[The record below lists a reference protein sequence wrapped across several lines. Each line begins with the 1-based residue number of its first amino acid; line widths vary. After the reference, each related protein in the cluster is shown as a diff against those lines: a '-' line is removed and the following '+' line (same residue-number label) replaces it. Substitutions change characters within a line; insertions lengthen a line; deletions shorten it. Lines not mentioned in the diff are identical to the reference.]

1 VRKNT
6 TSYRG
11 ERRARREFL
20 GFLPRRSRWSL
31 RLRIALVALG
41 AGLLLAG
48 WTVLVGPIAGVRL
61 IQPRSARNL
70 LLVSLDTVRADHL
83 GSYHYAAAQTPQMD
97 QLATSGLRFE
107 HASTVAPLTLPA
119 HSSLMTG
126 TFPGWHG
133 VRDNGG
139 FYLDDDQTTLA
150 ELLREKGFRTGGFV
164 GAFVLDRRWGISQG
178 FERYFDDFDLDKFPD
193 AAAMDMIQ
201 RPGSQVVDRALEWLQ
216 ADSKRPFFAWVH
228 LYDAHTPYEAPEP
241 FRSHFPRT
249 RDGAYDAEIA
259 SADAQIGRLVG
270 ALRADGRL
278 DETLV
283 IVVAD
288 HGEMLGEHGE
298 LTHGFFIYEAATHIP
313 LIVSGPGIPTG
324 VIADQVRI
332 VDVMPTALSLLGIP
346 VPKQV
351 QGTNLMPLAR
361 GQHLDL
367 VAHSESWYPR
377 YHYGWSELRSIQDGR
392 FKLIRAPRP
401 ELYDLST
408 DPEEQRD
415 RSTEYASRLE
425 VFSRALDQFESRTAR
440 AGAQHAPRPI
450 DAETEERLAALGYV
464 AGSVNLK
471 KLDEPARGDP
481 KDKIEL
487 YNLLKEAS
495 SLSIEGHVEE
505 AIATVKQ
512 ALATDPEIV
521 EGHMLLGN
529 LYKKMKRPQDAI
541 AAYRD
546 ALALD
551 NDHQNALF
559 SLALAYKDEG
569 RLDEARIGFERA
581 RELDPRNGKVLWQL
595 ADLWMR
601 KGDAARAEAVIT
613 DALERKVDE
622 HRLLLKLGE
631 SRIEA
636 KRFDE
641 AERAL
646 KAALEKKP
654 GLALARFDLG
664 LAYEG
669 MGQFDKAIESYRG
682 ELATNPKAYRAAF
695 NAAKLLQK
703 QGRSEEAIQLFRKAV
718 EIEPK
723 LGTGQLYLAKALLDA
738 GDLGGAEQWA
748 RAGLTNKP
756 EPRLVPL
763 GHYVLADVYER
774 QGRAADARR
783 EVEAAK
789 RLKPRG

>member
-1 VRKNT
+1 MSWFR
-6 TSYRG
+6 RG
-11 ERRARREFL
+11 
-20 GFLPRRSRWSL
+20 
-31 RLRIALVALG
+31 ALAALA
-41 AGLLLAG
+41 AGLVLAG
-48 WTVLVGPIAGVRL
+48 WTILVGPIAGIRL
-61 IQPRSARNL
+61 IKPRSPRNL
-70 LLVSLDTVRADHL
+70 VLVSLDTVRADHL
-83 GSYHYAAAQTPQMD
+83 GSYRYAAAQTPRID
-97 QLATSGLRFE
+97 ALAASGLRFE
-107 HASTVAPLTLPA
+107 QATTVVPLTLPA

-139 FYLDDDQTTLA
+139 FYLEDDQLTLA
-150 ELLREKGFRTGGFV
+150 EILRDQGFRTGGFV
-164 GAFVLDRRWGISQG
+164 GTFVLDRRWGIAQG
-178 FERYFDDFDLDKFPD
+178 FERYFDDFDLDQFAS

-201 RPGSQVVDRALEWLQ
+201 RPGSEVVDRALEWLQ
-216 ADSKRPFFAWVH
+216 AEPGRRFFAWIH

-241 FRSHFPRT
+241 FRSRFPRT

-259 SADAQIGRLVG
+259 GADAQVGRLID
-270 ALRADGRL
+270 ALQADGRL

-298 LTHGFFIYEAATHIP
+298 LTHGFFIYEPVTHIP
-313 LIVSGPGIPTG
+313 LIVSGPGVPAA
-324 VIADQVRI
+324 VVADQVRI
-332 VDVMPTALSLLGIP
+332 VDVMPTALSLLRIA

-361 GQHLDL
+361 GEHLGL
-367 VAHSESWYPR
+367 VAHAESWYPR
-377 YHYGWSELRSIQDGR
+377 YHYGWSELRSVQDGR

-401 ELYDLST
+401 ELYDLAT
-408 DPEEQRD
+408 DPDEERN
-415 RSTEYASRLE
+415 RSTEFASRLD
-425 VFSRALDQFESRTAR
+425 VFGRALEEFEARTAKTGAAQGPR
-440 AGAQHAPRPI
+440 AI

-464 AGSVNLK
+464 SGGVSLKNIDGS
-471 KLDEPARGDP
+471 ARGDP
-481 KDKIEL
+481 KDKIAL
-487 YNLLKEAS
+487 YNLMKEAT
-495 SLSIEGHVEE
+495 SLSVEGKVDE
-505 AIATVKQ
+505 AIATVKE
-512 ALATDPEIV
+512 ALDADPEIV

-529 LYKKMKRPQDAI
+529 FYKKKKRPQDAI

-546 ALALD
+546 ALARD
-551 NDHQNALF
+551 NDNQNALF

-569 RLDEARIGFERA
+569 RLDEARVGFERA
-581 RELDPRNGKVLWQL
+581 RELDPKNGKVLWQL

-601 KGDAARAEAVIT
+601 KGDSARAEAIIT
-613 DALERKVDE
+613 DGLERKVDE

-654 GLALARFDLG
+654 GLALAHFDLG
-664 LAYEG
+664 LVYEG
-669 MGQFDKAIESYRG
+669 QGQIDKAIRSYQA
-682 ELATNPKAYRAAF
+682 ELSTNPKAFRAAF

-703 QGRSEEAIQLFRKAV
+703 SGRSGEAVAYFRRVV
-718 EIEPK
+718 EIEPTF
-723 LGTGQLYLAKALLDA
+723 GTGQLYLAKTLLDT

-756 EPRLVPL
+756 EPRLAPL

-783 EVEAAK
+783 ELAAAK
-789 RLKPRG
+789 RLERGG